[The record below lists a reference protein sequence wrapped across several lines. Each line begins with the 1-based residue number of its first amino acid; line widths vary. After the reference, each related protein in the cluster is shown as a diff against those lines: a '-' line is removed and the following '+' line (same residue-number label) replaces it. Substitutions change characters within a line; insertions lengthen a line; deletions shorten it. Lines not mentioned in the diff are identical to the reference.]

1 MKKLFL
7 ASSIFLVFAG
17 WGLEQNLKS
26 VNAQPS
32 SIVIQTQKQTT
43 KNKAARVPQLKLIS
57 TGTGNK
63 EKLRFTPK
71 VGAKQTINVTLNKD
85 TLMSIGDFKMPRAKL
100 PAYLI
105 TLDSTVTKVDSNGDI
120 FYDIAYSDV
129 KIKGDAQ
136 TRPELIRV
144 ISKQI
149 GQLENF
155 RASAVIDNQGRTKK
169 LDYVIPETVDV
180 NIKFLVEQ
188 LSNSLQQLSSPLP
201 EVAVGNG
208 AKWQVSS
215 NTSIN
220 GINLNQT
227 TTYELVDIK
236 GDVAT
241 LNVNLVQQEKSTQ
254 VIDYPGLPLDGIL
267 TLQTFRSKA
276 QGKATIDLDK
286 VMPVSS
292 QLSLLA
298 DSKYIGKNINTL
310 EETPLNSTL
319 KVDLAIQGK

>member
-1 MKKLFL
+1 
-7 ASSIFLVFAG
+7 
-17 WGLEQNLKS
+17 
-26 VNAQPS
+26 
-32 SIVIQTQKQTT
+32 
-43 KNKAARVPQLKLIS
+43 
-57 TGTGNK
+57 
-63 EKLRFTPK
+63 
-71 VGAKQTINVTLNKD
+71 
-85 TLMSIGDFKMPRAKL
+85 MSIGDFKMPRAKL

-120 FYDIAYSDV
+120 FYDLAYSDV

-155 RASAVIDNQGRTKK
+155 KASAVIDSQGRTKK
-169 LDYVIPETVDV
+169 LNYVIPSTVDV

-201 EVAVGNG
+201 KEAVGTG

-215 NTSIN
+215 NASIN

-227 TTYELVDIK
+227 TTYELVNVKNGI
-236 GDVAT
+236 AN
-241 LNVNLVQQEKSTQ
+241 LNVNLQQQEKSTQ

-276 QGKATIDLDK
+276 QGKATIDFDK
-286 VMPVSS
+286 VMPINS